1 MKPVFISVLLFLS
14 SAAFAADLSDGEK
27 KAGFKSIFNGKD
39 FMGWRFAGSADG
51 TVPNWKVDGGLIH
64 LSGGGKPHL
73 ATEKEYGDFELRF
86 EWRSVGEK
94 YNSGL
99 FIRSGPNLGQ
109 NQLNLAKGSEGA
121 FIGGKIEGAKGAPDL
136 QKPAKEW
143 NEWRVRAVGDKVS
156 FWCNGKLA
164 WEGTGLKSVKGH
176 IGLQAEGAAMEFRNL
191 RINEI
196 KTP

>member
-1 MKPVFISVLLFLS
+1 MKPMFTTVLLVLS
-14 SAAFAADLSDGEK
+14 MTAFAAELNDEEK
-27 KAGFKSIFNGKD
+27 KAGFKTLFNGKD
-39 FMGWRFAGSADG
+39 FSGWRFAGSADG
-51 TVPNWKVDGGLIH
+51 TAPNWKVDAGIIQ

-73 ATEKEYGDFELRF
+73 ATEREFGDFELRF

-99 FIRSGPNLGQ
+99 FIRSGTNLGQ

-121 FIGGKIEGAKGAPDL
+121 FIGGKITGAKGVPDL

-143 NEWRVRAVGDKVS
+143 NEWRVRAVGELVT
-156 FWCNGKLA
+156 FWCNGKVA
-164 WEGTGLKSVKGH
+164 WEGTGMKTLKGH

-196 KTP
+196 KNP